1 MLYILY
7 LVVAALVTFM
17 SIKASEYVDMLDK
30 TTSLS
35 GAFLGG
41 ILLSAV
47 TSLPELFTSISSTLM
62 LDQPGLCI
70 GNILGSNIFNYAMLS
85 FFILTAVAKFAKCSL
100 SKIHFIVAVSVVA
113 MGLLI
118 VCNKYGFLAFDIGNV
133 SVTSILI
140 ILLYVVTVWVM
151 YKMGGTSES
160 EDDGEPVTLSRKQIL
175 TRFAVVSVGI
185 VVFSVILT
193 YITDELSVRLNL
205 GKTVAGALFLGVAT
219 SLPETASTFTLF
231 KIKNYDIAVG
241 NIVGSCLFNFTILSV
256 ADFFYRGG
264 GIYTIADTS
273 TMNLIIFASVASVL
287 AGVML
292 KFRNKATAVVC
303 PVGIIASYIAFLA
316 L

>member
-1 MLYILY
+1 MIYVLY

-100 SKIHFIVAVSVVA
+100 SKIHFIVAISVVA
-113 MGLLI
+113 MGGLI
-118 VCNKYGFLAFDIGNV
+118 LCNKYGFLAFDIGNV
-133 SVTSILI
+133 SVTSVLI
-140 ILLYVVTVWVM
+140 ILLYVLTVWIM
-151 YKMGGTSES
+151 YKKGGTSET

-175 TRFAVVSVGI
+175 TRFTLVSIGI

-287 AGVML
+287 AGLML
-292 KFRNKATAVVC
+292 KFRNKATCVIC